1 MDYNNVSHRN
11 LDRGGKVSSETRMRW
26 DSTPHHKNHGQ
37 YEVITRILLTNEPR
51 SYREAMAGAFRA
63 LKPHTE
69 VFVAE
74 PEALDAEVA
83 RLSPQLVVCS
93 HASPTV
99 KIEALGWVELY
110 PGHGS
115 LSTVSVGGQRS
126 TVVGIELA
134 DLLRTID
141 RTEALARSG

>member
-1 MDYNNVSHRN
+1 M
-11 LDRGGKVSSETRMRW
+11 
-26 DSTPHHKNHGQ
+26 
-37 YEVITRILLTNEPR
+37 RILLTNEPR